1 MTGTATTAS
10 SPPTP
15 PSSEAP
21 AGPAVPPA
29 KRRRTSRRVLVV
41 FVLLAVA
48 LVFLLV
54 EGVGSSLDYFDTV
67 DQALAHK
74 TSLGTQ
80 TFRLEGTVVPGSIRP
95 TSTGTAFVICRGTQV
110 RPRDQHREPAAALP
124 APDPRGGGGPLR
136 LGGVDRVRVQHH
148 HGQALRDLH
157 RPVPEPGQGDVDGF
171 RLLMVDAQ
179 LGTIGIWLAFVACL
193 VGAAMTVAG
202 LARRRWRAGDPPDAG
217 DGRLFAPV
225 LLVGALLATGAM
237 EHALVTHDFALVFV
251 AGNNSTVTPLL
262 YSITGMWSA
271 LAGSILLVGP
281 HPRRGQHRLRVALP
295 APGRPTR

>member
-21 AGPAVPPA
+21 AGPAVPPP

-41 FVLLAVA
+41 FVLLAIA

-95 TSTGTAFVICRGTQV
+95 TSSGTQFLICQGPRYVHVTNTGSPPQLFQPRIPVVVVGHFASAASTAFESNTIMVKHSETYTAQY
-110 RPRDQHREPAAALP
+110 PS
-124 APDPRGGGGPLR
+124 
-136 LGGVDRVRVQHH
+136 RVKVKS
-148 HGQALRDLH
+148 
-157 RPVPEPGQGDVDGF
+157 
-171 RLLMVDAQ
+171 
-179 LGTIGIWLAFVACL
+179 
-193 VGAAMTVAG
+193 
-202 LARRRWRAGDPPDAG
+202 
-217 DGRLFAPV
+217 
-225 LLVGALLATGAM
+225 TGS
-237 EHALVTHDFALVFV
+237 VC
-251 AGNNSTVTPLL
+251 
-262 YSITGMWSA
+262 
-271 LAGSILLVGP
+271 
-281 HPRRGQHRLRVALP
+281 
-295 APGRPTR
+295 